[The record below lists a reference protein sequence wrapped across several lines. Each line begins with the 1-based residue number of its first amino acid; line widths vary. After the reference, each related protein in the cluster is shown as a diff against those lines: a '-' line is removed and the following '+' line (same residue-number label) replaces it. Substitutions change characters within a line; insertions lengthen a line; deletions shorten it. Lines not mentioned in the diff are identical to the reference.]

1 MYCWQIYSDYNRR
14 SHVIDAADGNSSNW
28 MRYVNCARHWKEQN
42 LLAYQYKGQL
52 YYRTIK
58 IIPRFTEL
66 MVFYGSEFANAL
78 HINLTKYNNA
88 KYYGEVTRKAK
99 PLLTKTTSTKSQE
112 SLTEENFDIIDEEIE
127 NNDSNQPLSEI
138 RIKNI
143 DTENTTV
150 LENTVQDHTPIDIE
164 ESGKPMDQVSVE
176 NFQFFKINDENP
188 SKPTII
194 SETKL
199 QNNTSEEKSE
209 KMLKKCE
216 ICQKIVSKKHYSS
229 HKHMHLNPNR
239 FSCSYCPY
247 KTFKKYALSQH
258 ISVHTKIYKYSCD
271 LCEFKT
277 SYGRNFRSHRA
288 KHENPVTTVKVK
300 STIGLSEKICQICGF
315 KTTSRSVIDSH
326 RKKHRNVKFMCD
338 LCQFS
343 TLHSYS
349 LLRHRR
355 TVHSGK

>member
-14 SHVIDAADGNSSNW
+14 SHVIDAADNNSSNW

-99 PLLTKTTSTKSQE
+99 PLLTEKISTKSQE
-112 SLTEENFDIIDEEIE
+112 PLTEENFDIIDEEIE

-143 DTENTTV
+143 DLEHCKV

-164 ESGKPMDQVSVE
+164 ESENSIDKVSIE

-188 SKPTII
+188 SKPTIT

-199 QNNTSEEKSE
+199 QNNPSEEKSE
-209 KMLKKCE
+209 KKFKKCDT
-216 ICQKIVSKKHYSS
+216 CQKIVSKKHYSS

-247 KTFKKYALSQH
+247 TTFKKYALSQH
-258 ISVHTKIYKYSCD
+258 ISVHTKVYKYSCD
-271 LCEFKT
+271 ICDFKT

-288 KHENPVTTVKVK
+288 KHENRVTKVKVK
-300 STIGLSEKICQICGF
+300 PIGISEKICQICGF
-315 KTTSRSVIDSH
+315 TTTSRSVIDSH

-338 LCQFS
+338 MCTFS

-349 LLRHRR
+349 LARHRR
-355 TVHSGK
+355 TVHSAK

>member
-1 MYCWQIYSDYNRR
+1 M
-14 SHVIDAADGNSSNW
+14 SND
-28 MRYVNCARHWKEQN
+28 CFI
-42 LLAYQYKGQL
+42 L
-52 YYRTIK
+52 
-58 IIPRFTEL
+58 
-66 MVFYGSEFANAL
+66 
-78 HINLTKYNNA
+78 
-88 KYYGEVTRKAK
+88 VTGKAK